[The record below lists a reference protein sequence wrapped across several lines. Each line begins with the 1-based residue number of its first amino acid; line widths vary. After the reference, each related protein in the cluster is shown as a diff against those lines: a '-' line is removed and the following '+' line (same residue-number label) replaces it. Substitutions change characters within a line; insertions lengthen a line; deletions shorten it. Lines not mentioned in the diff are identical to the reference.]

1 MEKHIMKHEPTH
13 PKKNVVNLYELSEKL
28 NRLLLEPDASN
39 YSLDDMVEFLSEWTH
54 YRQVQDMWERERWT
68 GTEDWDVR
76 FLKWAIKGRVKEF
89 VQYCEDHPSPESKK
103 ALEGVWSIYD
113 LKWPHSA
120 VTGYM
125 FGYTWG
131 WLQLEL
137 EKPGEEPPM
146 TIEEQRASLIKDCEK
161 RGVKIKNWLYD
172 GYGGVKAITDEDGPK
187 LFTQEQ

>member
-1 MEKHIMKHEPTH
+1 MNKYATPS
-13 PKKNVVNLYELSEKL
+13 KKKVIKLNEISAKL
-28 NRLLLEPDASN
+28 NRLLFEPDTSN
-39 YSLDDMVEFLSEWTH
+39 YTLDDIVGFLAEWTH
-54 YRQVQDMWERERWT
+54 YRQVQAKWDRDPWT

-89 VQYCEDHPSPESKK
+89 VQHCEENPSPDSKL
-103 ALEGVWSIYD
+103 ALEGVWSIFD
-113 LKWPHSA
+113 LKWPHSS

-146 TIEEQRASLIKDCEK
+146 TIEEQKAALTKDCEE
-161 RGVKIKNWLYD
+161 RGVAIKSWLYD
-172 GYGGVKAITDEDGPK
+172 GYGGVKVVTD
-187 LFTQEQ
+187 